1 MDGRADISKKF
12 SYERQF
18 ERQQNTCNDT
28 HILHFTKLRTQIKG
42 FRLNLF
48 TFLYNFSITS
58 RWRNTQM
65 AHERWNFF
73 KFWNAAVPRMVK
85 IAILFDN
92 TLPVVRFPFFLIS
105 PLAEEISCGWD
116 GDDGRLTEQN
126 LLVFFPSSSSS
137 SCSAQSL
144 RYLLLAPRQHFLV
157 MNILAIA
164 FSHSFLYIQTKA
176 SKDLKKY
183 IARWEQQML
192 RFQPVRLSSLQLKSR
207 PNKHINTL
215 DDDDVNY

>member
-1 MDGRADISKKF
+1 MGARIYRKSFHMSVNLKGSKTHATTHTFYIS
-12 SYERQF
+12 
-18 ERQQNTCNDT
+18 
-28 HILHFTKLRTQIKG
+28 TKLRTQIKG
-42 FRLNLF
+42 FWLNLF

-73 KFWNAAVPRMVK
+73 KFWNSAVPRMVK

-92 TLPVVRFPFFLIS
+92 TLPVRFPFFLIS

-137 SCSAQSL
+137 SCSARSL
-144 RYLLLAPRQHFLV
+144 RYLLLAPRQHFSV

-192 RFQPVRLSSLQLKSR
+192 QFQPVILSSLQLKSR